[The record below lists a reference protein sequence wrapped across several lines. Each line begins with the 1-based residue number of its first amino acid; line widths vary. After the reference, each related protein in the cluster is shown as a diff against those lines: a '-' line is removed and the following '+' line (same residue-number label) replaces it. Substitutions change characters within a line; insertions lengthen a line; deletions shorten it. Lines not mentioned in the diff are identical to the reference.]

1 MPFAASNF
9 NFLTAARTRTSLTL
23 RLNAAAVLQI
33 YIYFYS
39 DNLRYASQTWALH
52 FSKCALAK
60 ACNVQRPARFGGIN
74 SHTNYNYLTIAIIEC
89 LCYYRF
95 IDIRERMIIYES
107 RYNCL
112 SISSRKRYK
121 NEI

>member
-1 MPFAASNF
+1 MTNIQNRNIYNFYTLPFAASNF

-52 FSKCALAK
+52 FSKRALVERE
-60 ACNVQRPARFGGIN
+60 NVQRPARFGGIN
-74 SHTNYNYLTIAIIEC
+74 SHTNYNLFCIFIITFTNIFESDSNAFTAYIMM
-89 LCYYRF
+89 LC
-95 IDIRERMIIYES
+95 
-107 RYNCL
+107 
-112 SISSRKRYK
+112 
-121 NEI
+121 